1 MKSLLTSLLIL
12 FCLSSSYAQLGIKAN
27 GTAPIASAQ
36 LEVQSTTKAF
46 YPPRMTTAQKNAI
59 VSPQAGAV
67 VYDSDLNILTIYNG
81 TTWVATSGAGLT
93 FPYASTQNLSQ
104 DLFKIENSTT
114 GNFSGIIGATNSLS
128 SGAGVKGA
136 ANNTSPTAQTAGV
149 SGVNSSTNSFGYGV
163 YGFHNGVG
171 SAIYG
176 GSSFGTG
183 GYFYSQFGY
192 GLKTEGKLRIAGSGV
207 GTLGTNKFLKSI
219 NTNGDAEWSNL
230 LPYSYTQNYADD
242 ILNVVNQNTGSFS
255 AIVGTTNSTENG
267 SGVEGIATEAG
278 AHTRGVTGT
287 NLSPSASGAGVHGY
301 HAGLGDG
308 VRGYSSAGKG
318 INGITDTGIA
328 VAGLSS
334 NGGTVAYFSAING
347 GNSLIAIGGKVGI
360 GTSTPAAKMDIKG
373 TNYLSHF
380 YYDTNEDT
388 YIRGGKAN
396 SKVLINDIAG
406 MGSVGIGTAT
416 PNAKLDI
423 QSSNAYGM
431 IVSQNSG
438 LGALTAQSN
447 SVATTMLVTN
457 TGSGPAI
464 KTIGSIGINT
474 DPTFNLDVSGR
485 IRLRGINASETAG
498 LWLDG
503 TTIPQTSFIGTY
515 NTSKMGIYGI
525 NSGWGFI
532 MDVYNGSVGINTV
545 TPNSKLQ
552 VAGSVSLPYTEINT
566 NYTVTD
572 NDYSIRIVLPLAT
585 VSPTITLP
593 SPVGRNGR
601 IYVISADFPRRTG
614 VNFEQVSIVDN
625 NGNSLIANSPLVEAT
640 TAGINFNYLLHIQF
654 NNGSTNLAVKRKLSI
669 SVQSTGSKWVIIDN
683 DFQY

>member
-1 MKSLLTSLLIL
+1 MKNLLTSLFIL

-67 VYDSDLNILTIYNG
+67 VYDTDLSGLSLYNG
-81 TTWVATSGAGLT
+81 SAWGAVSGSSGLTLPYSQTGNDAGSNGLFKITDNGTNINGRAVSGISNVGFGVIGISTSGAGVQGT
-93 FPYASTQNLSQ
+93 STSSNGVAGSS
-104 DLFKIENSTT
+104 NSSIGVRGFSETSSGISGSSNT
-114 GNFSGIIGATNSLS
+114 GDGGVFSSTSGRALKTIGRINFSGT
-128 SGAGVKGA
+128 
-136 ANNTSPTAQTAGV
+136 
-149 SGVNSSTNSFGYGV
+149 
-163 YGFHNGVG
+163 
-171 SAIYG
+171 
-176 GSSFGTG
+176 
-183 GYFYSQFGY
+183 
-192 GLKTEGKLRIAGSGV
+192 GV
-207 GTLGTNKFLKSI
+207 GTLGTGKVLKSI
-219 NTNGDAEWSNL
+219 NNSGDAEWSDL
-230 LPYSYTQNYADD
+230 LPYSIT
-242 ILNVVNQNTGSFS
+242 TGSAS
-255 AIVGTTNSTENG
+255 KVLEVINTSTG
-267 SGVEGIATEAG
+267 
-278 AHTRGVTGT
+278 
-287 NLSPSASGAGVHGY
+287 NLSEALYGESKSVGVHGVADNNGLNVFSAAILGENFSTNGTGSGILGSY
-301 HAGLGDG
+301 DAGTG
-308 VRGYSSAGKG
+308 VSGRSISKIGVS
-318 INGITDTGIA
+318 
-328 VAGLSS
+328 GLSS
-334 NGGTVAYFSAING
+334 TGTGGSFTSSSGYALTTDNGN
-347 GNSLIAIGGKVGI
+347 VGI
-360 GTSTPAAKMDIKG
+360 GTLTPAAKMDIKG
-373 TNYLSHF
+373 STYLSHF
-380 YYDTNEDT
+380 YYSTNEDT
-388 YIRGGKAN
+388 YIRGGKAG
-396 SKVLINDIAG
+396 SRVLINDIAG

-438 LGALTAQSN
+438 LGAFTAQSN
-447 SVATTMLVTN
+447 SAATTMLVAN

-485 IRLRGINASETAG
+485 IRLRGINSFETAG

-532 MDVYNGSVGINTV
+532 MDVYDGSVGINTV

-572 NDYSIRIVLPLAT
+572 NDYSIRVVLPLA
-585 VSPTITLP
+585 VASPTITLP

-614 VNFEQVSIVDN
+614 VSFEQVSIVDN
-625 NGNSLIANSPLVEAT
+625 NGNSLIANSPLVESV
-640 TAGINFNYLLHIQF
+640 TAGVNFNYLLHIQF

-669 SVQSTGSKWVIIDN
+669 SVQSTGTKWVIIDN